1 MLSNCLLVKLEYVKR
16 GRPVGP
22 PTGAARSA
30 GKAVWNGGAVSV
42 NNGGAVS
49 VNNGG
54 AVLLD
59 SQVLVRFDMLLCGHY
74 RSEILDIRSITRSVT
89 AIQAAKDIV
98 GLI

>member
-30 GKAVWNGGAVSV
+30 GKAVW
-42 NNGGAVS
+42 NGGAVS